1 MTDSRALLLYDLMY
15 IPYDIII
22 YEYVLYTS
30 VYIYIYVYILRVH
43 AQVKYVF
50 RR

>member
-1 MTDSRALLLYDLMY
+1 MTDSRALLLYDRMY

-22 YEYVLYTS
+22 YEYLYTS
-30 VYIYIYVYILRVH
+30 AESVCIYIYVLRVR